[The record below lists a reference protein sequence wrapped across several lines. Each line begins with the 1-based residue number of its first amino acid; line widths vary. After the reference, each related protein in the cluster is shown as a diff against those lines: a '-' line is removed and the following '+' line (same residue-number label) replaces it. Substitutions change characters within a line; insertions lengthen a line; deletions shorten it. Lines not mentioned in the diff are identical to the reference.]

1 MSRTGQEKSL
11 QRFLAEAARQ
21 FRGGVGPAAQQ
32 AFELLTTVDAET
44 MRARARALTV
54 DELAE
59 PVPEEMHPLLQA
71 SPPTPCLDAIRAI
84 YRSLVWYRSARSNM
98 PYAQIVGPGSM
109 LARDDVRMGLFMLHA
124 ASDYPDHVHGA
135 DEVYIVLTGSAEW
148 SLNGRA
154 YETKVAG
161 DIIEVPSM
169 TVHALRTFSDPA
181 LTLWSWTG
189 DITMDRY
196 RFT

>member
-1 MSRTGQEKSL
+1 M
-11 QRFLAEAARQ
+11 
-21 FRGGVGPAAQQ
+21 GPAAQQ

-84 YRSLVWYRSARSNM
+84 YRSLVWYRSA
-98 PYAQIVGPGSM
+98 
-109 LARDDVRMGLFMLHA
+109 MLHA